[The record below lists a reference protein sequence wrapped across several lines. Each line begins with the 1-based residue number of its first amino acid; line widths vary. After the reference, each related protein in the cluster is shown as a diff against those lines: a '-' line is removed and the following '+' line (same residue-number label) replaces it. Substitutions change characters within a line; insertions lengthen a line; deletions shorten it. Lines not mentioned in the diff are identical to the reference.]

1 MLWILFKMFVLT
13 FAPLPI
19 HPKITRPDPKR
30 NVWMFSCDEFKSPFQ
45 LISAFYTSPINSIL
59 QKSS

>member
-13 FAPLPI
+13 FVPLPI

-30 NVWMFSCDEFKSPFQ
+30 NMWMFSCDDFKSPYQ
-45 LISAFYTSPINSIL
+45 MARIFYAPPHAN
-59 QKSS
+59 

>member
-13 FAPLPI
+13 FVPLPI

-30 NVWMFSCDEFKSPFQ
+30 NVWTFSCDEFKSPYQ
-45 LISAFYTSPINSIL
+45 IARMFYTSPNNKII
-59 QKSS
+59 